1 MYQNPVQYQPHQAHQ
16 PYPAQQAYPT
26 YPAHPV
32 YPVYAPAQPI
42 PARPSGVTAITG
54 AVLSLLGGLA
64 QVVTVFGSLVALT
77 LTSDSSVSQ
86 YLPDWYG
93 AVMVLTLLVSVAL
106 CAGLLVGGG
115 FLTVGRSWARIVVAA
130 SCGVAIVFGI
140 VSEVVA
146 SAMYRGMGAD
156 IAAGQGASSVFGF
169 LGLIFPI
176 ATAVLVL
183 LPSTAAWCRSRGV

>member
-1 MYQNPVQYQPHQAHQ
+1 MYQNPVQYRAHQ
-16 PYPAQQAYPT
+16 PYPAQRAYPA
-26 YPAHPV
+26 YPAHPA
-32 YPVYAPAQPI
+32 YAAAQPF
-42 PARPSGVTAITG
+42 PARPSGGTAITG
-54 AVLSLLGGLA
+54 AILSLLGGLA

-77 LTSDSSVSQ
+77 LTSDSTVSQ

-115 FLTVGRSWARIVVAA
+115 FLTAGRSWARIVVAA

-156 IAAGQGASSVFGF
+156 IAAGQGSSSVFGF